1 MIGRTEDHRSHV
13 LVYLF
18 AILLPFYRQNVD
30 SWREFSALV
39 AALVFIVFLFWHLNY
54 HYMNILFAVRGY
66 RVLNISSPD
75 GDSEYAN
82 MTNFALITR
91 RSMVQP
97 NEQVVAYRIS
107 NMVYLEKNK

>member
-1 MIGRTEDHRSHV
+1 
-13 LVYLF
+13 
-18 AILLPFYRQNVD
+18 
-30 SWREFSALV
+30 
-39 AALVFIVFLFWHLNY
+39 
-54 HYMNILFAVRGY
+54 
-66 RVLNISSPD
+66 
-75 GDSEYAN
+75 